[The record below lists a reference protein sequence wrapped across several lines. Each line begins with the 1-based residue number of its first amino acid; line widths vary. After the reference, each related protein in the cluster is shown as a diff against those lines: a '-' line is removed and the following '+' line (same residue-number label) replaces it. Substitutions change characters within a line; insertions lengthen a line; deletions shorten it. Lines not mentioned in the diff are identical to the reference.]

1 MCRTVEFMHSSSL
14 FSGIGFFLAGF
25 TPQQHLQYELM
36 IIREG
41 GVITDEYGPDCTHVV
56 VHNLVLDD
64 PICVTARRDRKTV
77 VTRLWVND
85 SLEYKELMGI
95 DNGLQREDITTMVQL
110 MGSQLSKPLVAR
122 RVTHLICFKFEGE
135 KYALAKAMNVTK
147 IVNHQWLV
155 DCLAT
160 WKILPE
166 EPYSTKSGY
175 ECYLMLPEA
184 NLQN

>member
-1 MCRTVEFMHSSSL
+1 MHSSSL

-77 VTRLWVND
+77 VTRLP
-85 SLEYKELMGI
+85 LKGLTGI
-95 DNGLQREDITTMVQL
+95 PGANEFVICLTGYQGLQREDITTMVQL